1 VRKVK
6 HHSVYR
12 CTSKGADLVVINSL
26 YIIALLIYT
35 KRLVQP
41 SLYYSDNILLLNV
54 YFVVGISQFLIFV

>member
-1 VRKVK
+1 
-6 HHSVYR
+6 
-12 CTSKGADLVVINSL
+12 LVVINSL
-26 YIIALLIYT
+26 YIIIALLIYT